1 MRTWV
6 YRIAHNA
13 AASYVLQQR
22 RRYSRE
28 ELTLRE
34 IEEAAD
40 PTDMEAGAD
49 QRLALDRLMAL
60 IHRLKPLDRQLMLL
74 YLEGMDAP
82 EISEIAGISPGN
94 VRIQLHRVRAILG
107 RRFHKDGTP

>member
-13 AASYVLQQR
+13 AASYVLRQR

-28 ELTLRE
+28 EVSLKE
-34 IEEAAD
+34 IEDASD
-40 PTDMEAGAD
+40 PTDIETGAG
-49 QRLALDRLMAL
+49 QRIALDRLMAL
-60 IHRLKPLDRQLMLL
+60 ILRLKPFDRQLMLL

-82 EISEIAGISPGN
+82 EISEITGISPGN
-94 VRIQLHRVRAILG
+94 VRIQLHRMRAILG
-107 RRFHKDGTP
+107 RRFHKDGTT